1 MSAPRE
7 AGPVPFV
14 LASASP
20 SRRRL
25 LEQAGIAPAIVVSG
39 IDEEAIEHR
48 MSASPVPEVALALA
62 RAKAEAVID
71 SGEVP
76 DGALVLGCDSI
87 FEVDGVR
94 LGKPPSAEE
103 ALHRWQRMRG
113 RSGTLHTGHWLIDT
127 VSGRSAGEAVST
139 VVDMVDASDDE
150 IAAYIATGEPLQVAG
165 GFTLDDLGAPYV
177 AGVHGDP
184 GNVIGVSLPAVRRLA
199 GGLGH
204 AWPDVVGWAY
214 GSSRAPVPPVHLT

>member
-7 AGPVPFV
+7 GAPIPFV

-25 LEQAGIAPAIVVSG
+25 LEQAGIAPLVLVSG
-39 IDEEAIEHR
+39 VDEEAIEER
-48 MSASPVPEVALALA
+48 MRHQPVPDVALALA
-62 RAKAEAVID
+62 RAKAEAVAELAD
-71 SGEVP
+71 VP
-76 DGALVLGCDSI
+76 AGALVLGCDSI

-103 ALHRWQRMRG
+103 ALRRWQRMRG
-113 RSGTLHTGHWLIDT
+113 RSGTLHTGHWLIDSST
-127 VSGRSAGEAVST
+127 GTSAGETVST
-139 VVDMVDASDDE
+139 VVDMVDAPDDE
-150 IAAYIATGEPLQVAG
+150 IAAYVATGEPLKVAG

-199 GGLGH
+199 LALGRG
-204 AWPDVVGWAY
+204 WPSVAGW
-214 GSSRAPVPPVHLT
+214 R